1 MIMSSPSCRLTG
13 AADLCL
19 AVSWSKPITRVT
31 SWKLRPADEQ
41 PQHFAAAD

>member
-41 PQHFAAAD
+41 PQPFAAAD